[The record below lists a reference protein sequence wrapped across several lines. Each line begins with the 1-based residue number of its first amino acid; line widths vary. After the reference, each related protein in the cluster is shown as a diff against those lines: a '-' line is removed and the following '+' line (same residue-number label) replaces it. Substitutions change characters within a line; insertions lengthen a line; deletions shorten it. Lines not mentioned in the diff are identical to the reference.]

1 MGYPL
6 PIQRRRRRRRRVV
19 LLVGLMLAVVLAAL
33 VVRFIS
39 ERSMLTDYL
48 DAAREAAST
57 YEALGVRADALI
69 AGLETAD
76 RSSLLDVLD
85 ATATEARNAAAA
97 YQDSEVPTEAGTQD
111 GFLSVAIEAWRS
123 GLVGFDSA
131 VREVLDD
138 PSDPVGVQDLKAA
151 FLDFQVGDR
160 AYAHFLEVIPDLDDN
175 VEVRPYPQVQFIPL
189 ELEGRFDATLIS
201 ERLQALEV
209 LTPHHDVAI
218 SEVFFD
224 PAPTG
229 EREGQIEIPFSA
241 SLDLSVSI
249 VNRGNEPEFALP
261 VRMRLIEGTNLVVDE
276 RSDLITG
283 LEPGEAV
290 AITFAD
296 LIVQPGEFYEAVL
309 TVDLDIDDDP
319 TSNRLTQ
326 VFFRNDSA

>member
-6 PIQRRRRRRRRVV
+6 PIQRRRRRRRRIVV
-19 LLVGLMLAVVLAAL
+19 LVGLMVVVVLAAL
-33 VVRFIS
+33 VVRFIA
-39 ERSMLTDYL
+39 ERSMVNDYL

-69 AGLETAD
+69 AGLESAD
-76 RSSLLDVLD
+76 RPSLLDVLD
-85 ATATEARNAAAA
+85 VTAAEARDAADA
-97 YQDSEVPTEAGTQD
+97 YAGVEVPSEAATQD
-111 GFLSVAIEAWRS
+111 GFLRVAIEAWRA

-131 VREVLDD
+131 VRDVLND
-138 PSDPVGVQDLKAA
+138 PTDPVGVQDLKAS
-151 FLDFQVGDR
+151 FLDFRVGDR
-160 AYAHFLEVIPDLDDN
+160 AYSHFLEVIPDLDDN
-175 VEVRPYPQVQFIPL
+175 ADARPYPLVEFIPL

-201 ERLQALEV
+201 DRLQALQV
-209 LTPHHDVAI
+209 LNPLHDVAI
-218 SEVFFD
+218 SDVFFD

-261 VRMRLIEGTNLVVDE
+261 VRMRLIEGTDLVVDE

-283 LEPGEAV
+283 LEPGEAIV
-290 AITFAD
+290 VTFTN
-296 LIVQPGEFYEAVL
+296 LIVKPGEFYEAVL